1 MKKIL
6 VVVCLLAAVQIS
18 NAQVFKGKGD
28 TKFQVGANIQEKGT
42 GIIATYDRGIGTNMS
57 FGFTSMYLLGI
68 KEIAGEKPNFDDR
81 FDLRARFSANI
92 ADIFGIV
99 IIKDY

>member
-28 TKFQVGANIQEKGT
+28 TKFQVGANIQEK
-42 GIIATYDRGIGTNMS
+42 DQ
-57 FGFTSMYLLGI
+57 
-68 KEIAGEKPNFDDR
+68 
-81 FDLRARFSANI
+81 
-92 ADIFGIV
+92 IF
-99 IIKDY
+99 YRC